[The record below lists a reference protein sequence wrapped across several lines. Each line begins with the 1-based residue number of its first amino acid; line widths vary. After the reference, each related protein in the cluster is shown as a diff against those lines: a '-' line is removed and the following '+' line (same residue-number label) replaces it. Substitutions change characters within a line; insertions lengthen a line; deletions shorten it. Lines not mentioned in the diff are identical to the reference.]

1 MTYVHF
7 GKSLGFVAGGI
18 GDQIYHLT
26 QLRALASASSD
37 GKIDIAC
44 IHPAS
49 ISTLL
54 ANSRWAGEIIDAR
67 PLRRYIPALRG
78 AGTVSEIRRAGY
90 QSAFS
95 LHQSTSFKLAALTA
109 GIPYRVGLYGHWLDQ
124 LFLTESLSS
133 NAGGERRA
141 LWGHRPFIAA
151 ADEWITAQ
159 NLLLDDKTPTI
170 FPTPDM
176 VANVTNFLAHLP
188 RPITIINLFAAD
200 PARRWPLD
208 HASAT
213 FKNLGRQLG
222 GSLILN
228 AGPDAASY
236 HDAMLE
242 KWDGPTNQLIDSL
255 RHAPSLARDIALYHA
270 ADGYVGVDSFTAN
283 LAFNCNLP
291 ATVLFAKE
299 SDSLRYKPVIFP
311 LFPVACK
318 GLDSISPDEI
328 VDQCA
333 KMLHPSR

>member
-1 MTYVHF
+1 MTHVHF

-26 QLRALASASSD
+26 QLRALASASLD

-44 IHPAS
+44 IHQGS
-49 ISTLL
+49 ISKLL
-54 ANSRWAGEIIDAR
+54 ANSPWAGKIIDAR

-78 AGTVSEIRRAGY
+78 TGTVSEIRQAGY
-90 QSAFS
+90 KSAFI
-95 LHQSTSFKLAALTA
+95 LHRSTSFKLATLTA
-109 GIPYRVGLYGHWLDQ
+109 GIPHRVGLHGHWLDK
-124 LFLTESLSS
+124 LFLTESLPAD
-133 NAGGERRA
+133 AGVHRRA

-159 NLLLDDKTPTI
+159 NLVLDDKTPTI
-170 FPTPDM
+170 FPAPDM
-176 VANVTNFLAHLP
+176 VANVTNFLKQLP
-188 RPITIINLFAAD
+188 RPITIVNLFATD

-208 HASAT
+208 HASVT

-236 HDAMLE
+236 HNAMLQR
-242 KWDGPTNQLIDSL
+242 WDGPSEQLIDSL
-255 RHAPSLARDIALYHA
+255 QHAPSLARDIALYHA

-291 ATVLFAKE
+291 ATVLFAKA
-299 SDSLRYKPVIFP
+299 SDSLRYKPDIFP
-311 LFPVACK
+311 LFPEAGK
-318 GLDSISPDEI
+318 GLVSISPNEI
-328 VDQCA
+328 INQCA
-333 KMLHPSR
+333 KMLQPP